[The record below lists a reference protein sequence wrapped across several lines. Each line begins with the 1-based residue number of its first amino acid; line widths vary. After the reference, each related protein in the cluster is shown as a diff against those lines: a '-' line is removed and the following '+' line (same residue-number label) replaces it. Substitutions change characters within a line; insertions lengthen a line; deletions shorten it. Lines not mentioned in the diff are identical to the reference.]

1 MIINIHTPNPATL
14 STLQAKKKV
23 KHWKLEH
30 QVAFLCLDYLEFFN
44 QREKSLT
51 ATVRYTV
58 ENSVGKPNMSIS
70 KTEFDP
76 ESIND
81 SRWLKS
87 ISLYNF
93 YVWSWCA
100 VEIST
105 PRKKSL
111 TNVIW

>member
-1 MIINIHTPNPATL
+1 MIINIHTPNPATF
-14 STLQAKKKV
+14 STLYAMKKV
-23 KHWKLEH
+23 KHWKLKH
-30 QVAFLCLDYLEFFN
+30 QVAFFCLDKIFPTWN
-44 QREKSLT
+44 SLIKGKNLSQLLYD
-51 ATVRYTV
+51 RLW
-58 ENSVGKPNMSIS
+58 KPNMSIS

-105 PRKKSL
+105 PPKKKSL

>member
-1 MIINIHTPNPATL
+1 MIINIHTPNPATF
-14 STLQAKKKV
+14 STLHAMKKV

-30 QVAFLCLDYLEFFN
+30 QVAFLCLDKIFPTWNSLIKGKNPSQLLYDRLWKIQWGN
-44 QREKSLT
+44 QT
-51 ATVRYTV
+51 
-58 ENSVGKPNMSIS
+58 
-70 KTEFDP
+70 TEFEP

-105 PRKKSL
+105 PKK
-111 TNVIW
+111 NP